1 LCVPEAGGPPEWR
14 HAIIGHLAIRQ
25 FRALARAIVLAG
37 LIHVFTSAALCQT
50 VQSPLP
56 PAGQIV
62 DVTCEG
68 DSAQSYALY
77 LPSTYS
83 ATKRWPLIYFF
94 DPGGLGRR
102 PLELYKDLAE
112 KYGFV
117 MAGSN
122 NSRNFSSDQSRIL
135 NALWV
140 DTHRLFALDARLTY
154 VSGFSGGARVA
165 GLMALNCAQCQIAG
179 VIAHGAGYPSHR
191 GEAKD
196 KLLYFFAVGD
206 QDFNW
211 PEVVTVRREREDK
224 GLAYRV
230 RVFSG
235 RHQWAPAEVMED
247 AIEWIT
253 LRAIQAG
260 DRSPDGAFI
269 DRQLRLMQ
277 ADAEDAE
284 KKNDAMAELAA
295 YRSLVSDFSGLG
307 DVPEAEKKLAALKKS
322 AALKAALK
330 KEQEQIDEQAASENE
345 ISGKLHAYI
354 SGSAEDEA
362 TLASTIV
369 QEMHQ
374 LDDQA
379 EHSKN
384 EAKRLVARRAFAGLV
399 VEGIESGQEELESR
413 HFGKAE
419 TCFDLMSKVS
429 DSPWP
434 VLLLAETYAAEG
446 NKKQAL
452 RELKEAMRRGVGAE
466 AIESN
471 DRLQILKTDPEFQK
485 LVQAAKAK

>member
-1 LCVPEAGGPPEWR
+1 MCRNV
-14 HAIIGHLAIRQ
+14 IRAA
-25 FRALARAIVLAG
+25 FSRSAALARLIVLAG
-37 LIHVFTSAALCQT
+37 LIHVFTNAALCQT
-50 VQSPLP
+50 AQSPLP
-56 PAGQIV
+56 PAGQII

-68 DSAQSYALY
+68 DSAQSYAMY

-83 ATKRWPLIYFF
+83 AAKHWPMIYFF
-94 DPGGLGRR
+94 DPGGVGRR
-102 PLELYKDLAE
+102 PIELYKNLAE

-140 DTHRLFALDARLTY
+140 DTHRRFALDARLTY

-165 GLMALNCAQCQIAG
+165 GSMALNCAQCRIAG
-179 VIAHGAGYPSHR
+179 VIANGAGYPSNR

-235 RHQWAPAEVMED
+235 RHQWAPFEVMED

-253 LRAIQAG
+253 LRAMQAG
-260 DRSPDGAFI
+260 DHPPDAPFI
-269 DRQLRLMQ
+269 DRQLSLRQ

-295 YRSLVSDFSGLG
+295 YRSLASDFSGVK
-307 DVPEAEKKLAALKKS
+307 DVSEAEKKLAALKKS
-322 AALKAALK
+322 PALKAALK

-345 ISGKLHAYI
+345 VSGRLHAYL
-354 SGSAEDEA
+354 SGRGEDEA

-374 LDDQA
+374 LKDQA
-379 EHSKN
+379 EKSKN
-384 EAKRLVARRAFAGLV
+384 EVKRLVARRAFAGLF

-413 HFGKAE
+413 HFDKAE
-419 TCFDLMSKVS
+419 ACFDLMSKVS

-446 NKKQAL
+446 NKKQTL
-452 RELKEAMRRGVGAE
+452 RELKEAVRRGVDAD

-471 DRLQILKTDPEFQK
+471 ERFQVLKPDPEFQK